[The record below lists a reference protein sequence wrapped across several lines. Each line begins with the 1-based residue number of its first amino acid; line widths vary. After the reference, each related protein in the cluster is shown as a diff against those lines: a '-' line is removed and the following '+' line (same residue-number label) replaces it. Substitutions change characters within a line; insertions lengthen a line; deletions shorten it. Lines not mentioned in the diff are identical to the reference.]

1 VDLRGTAA
9 GWDLRVKQN
18 DVFKNDKAV
27 ANKELTGAILTL
39 NGVLDSNASTTGADA
54 TANTGVA
61 LDTLNSDKV
70 LMTAA
75 VGKGNGKNV
84 ADIAKSQLMVPKTT
98 ARATGSY
105 STTLTWSL
113 NTAPANS

>member
-18 DVFKNDKAV
+18 DVFKNEKAV
-27 ANKELTGAILTL
+27 SNKELTGAILTL
-39 NGVLDSNASTTGADA
+39 NGVLDTNTSTTGADA
-54 TANTGVA
+54 TANTGVS

-75 VGKGNGKNV
+75 TGKGNGKNV
-84 ADIAKSQLMVPKTT
+84 ADITKSQLMVPKTT
-98 ARATGSY
+98 ARAEGSY

-113 NTAPANS
+113 STTPANS